1 LTYPHVA
8 IYSVHNQNDTFCT
21 TFVLKNKVTVE
32 FYTFINIGGTI
43 AFAASGAL
51 ADIRKNSMFLDWP

>member
-8 IYSVHNQNDTFCT
+8 IYSVLNQNDTFCA
-21 TFVLKNKVTVE
+21 TFVPKNKVTVE

-51 ADIRKNSMFLDWP
+51 AGI